1 MKHGKVFQQ
10 NSEILSWKIFTAF
23 YGFTPNNFTAETCLK
38 LLKFFKCLAFVDLL
52 IKKDEKF
59 PQFPL
64 RIMKDYVNFMTNQPF
79 YT

>member
-10 NSEILSWKIFTAF
+10 NNEILSWKIFTAF

-52 IKKDEKF
+52 IKNLSYYRNIYKILEICILF
-59 PQFPL
+59 SVE
-64 RIMKDYVNFMTNQPF
+64 IESY
-79 YT
+79 